1 MVPAPGC
8 GQGNE
13 CMGRLFIVILGVVA
27 VVLVAGMIV
36 LGAFPPGPRTEQVQ
50 RVLPNDRFQPR

>member
-1 MVPAPGC
+1 
-8 GQGNE
+8 
-13 CMGRLFIVILGVVA
+13 MGRLFIVILGVVA

-36 LGAFPPGPRTEQVQ
+36 IGAFPPGPRTEQVQ

>member
-1 MVPAPGC
+1 
-8 GQGNE
+8 
-13 CMGRLFIVILGVVA
+13 MGRVLLLVLSGVA
-27 VVLVAGMIV
+27 LLAVAGMAM